1 MILNKKDIELRL
13 SSNPPMVSNLIDKNI
28 QLQTTGLDLT
38 IKNISRWTSAGH
50 LDFDNSKRKLSS
62 KYTLISMK
70 VNGESYLAPGCYQ
83 IELNELFNMPL
94 DVAGVTISRSSLQRC
109 GAAIL
114 TGFFDPGFVGIG
126 VSLLEVYNPN
136 GLFVYQDARICQM
149 IFQLTD
155 KTESYNGVYKNQT
168 NGAPK

>member
-1 MILNKKDIELRL
+1 
-13 SSNPPMVSNLIDKNI
+13 MVSNLIDKNI

-38 IKNISRWTSAGH
+38 IKNISKWTSAGH
-50 LDFDNSKRKLSS
+50 LGFDNSKRKVSS
-62 KYTLISMK
+62 KYTLKPMA
-70 VNGESYLAPGCYQ
+70 NGEYYLAPGCYQ

-94 DVAGVTISRSSLQRC
+94 NVAGITISRSSLQRC
-109 GAAIL
+109 GASIL

-149 IFQLTD
+149 IFQLTEE
-155 KTESYNGVYKNQT
+155 TESYNGVYNHKIE
-168 NGAPK
+168 GR